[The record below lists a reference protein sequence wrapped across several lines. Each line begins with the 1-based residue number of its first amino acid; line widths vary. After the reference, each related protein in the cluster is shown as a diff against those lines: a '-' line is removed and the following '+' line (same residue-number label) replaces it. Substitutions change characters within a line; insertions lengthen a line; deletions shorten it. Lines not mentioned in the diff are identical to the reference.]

1 MRGISHDGSCA
12 NHSTPLQVF
21 EDMNDDS
28 VKVLVVDDEPAISRV
43 LLRTLR
49 ARGIAAI
56 SAQSADEAL
65 EIILSAK
72 SIHVVVS
79 DINMP
84 AISGITL
91 GEEILMRLDPR
102 DAVEFIFITGRPTAE
117 NAISALRIRAFE
129 FFAKPFRLSDVAGAI
144 VRALHS
150 AEQKR
155 RAARGQMPVAG
166 FADQQAPI
174 DDFDAA
180 SHDFVARSYG
190 SGRQG
195 GRDEAGQ
202 ERGREQR
209 EAPGA
214 DQPPRQ
220 RTEEEEAASRY
231 ASVLAGSHDSFDDE
245 MLLDCLL
252 KLAPDQ
258 RGRVANAKGLLAT
271 FGGYAEVLA
280 ASPRELSRHGGL
292 TDQQATHLK
301 AVHASAV
308 RLLRARVA
316 RGATFK
322 DWDALSAY
330 LYASLADQKVESV
343 KALFLN
349 TKNMLLADET
359 LATGTVDFVSIH
371 PREIVKRA
379 LDLSA
384 TSLIVVH
391 NHPSGDPSPSNTDIE
406 LTRSIM
412 QACELVG
419 VKLLDHVI
427 VGRGGVRSL
436 AALGHLVSPG
446 GKPTRTG

>member
-1 MRGISHDGSCA
+1 
-12 NHSTPLQVF
+12 
-21 EDMNDDS
+21 
-28 VKVLVVDDEPAISRV
+28 VLVVDDEPAISRV

-49 ARGIAAI
+49 ARGIGAI

-91 GEEILMRLDPR
+91 GEEIQMRLDPR
-102 DAVEFIFITGRPTAE
+102 DAIEVIFITGRPTAD

-129 FFAKPFRLSDVAGAI
+129 FFAKPFRLADVADAI
-144 VRALHS
+144 TRALAS

-155 RAARGQMPVAG
+155 RAARAQAPVTG
-166 FADQQAPI
+166 FADRQARL
-174 DDFDAA
+174 DDLDDAT
-180 SHDFVARSYG
+180 
-190 SGRQG
+190 
-195 GRDEAGQ
+195 RDLV
-202 ERGREQR
+202 ERGY
-209 EAPGA
+209 APSGFSRA
-214 DQPPRQ
+214 VHRQARHEPPPESAPLS
-220 RTEEEEAASRY
+220 EEEEAAARY
-231 ASVLAGSHDSFDDE
+231 AAVLAGSNDTFDDE

-252 KLAPDQ
+252 KLAPDA
-258 RGRVANAKGLLAT
+258 RGRVASAKALLAT

-316 RGATFK
+316 RGATFR

-391 NHPSGDPSPSNTDIE
+391 NHPSGDPSPSSTDIE

-412 QACELVG
+412 QACDLVG

-436 AALGHLVSPG
+436 AALGHLTSSSA
-446 GKPTRTG
+446 GKPRHG